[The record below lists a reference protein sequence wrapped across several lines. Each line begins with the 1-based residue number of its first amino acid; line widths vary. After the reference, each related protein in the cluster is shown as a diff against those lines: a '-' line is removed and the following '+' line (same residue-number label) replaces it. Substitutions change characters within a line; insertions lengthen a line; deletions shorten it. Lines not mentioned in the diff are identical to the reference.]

1 MGAKRLV
8 SLLPRLRAE
17 IIEWP
22 VPFADGLACLASRR
36 GCKVVVLASGD
47 PFWFGAGSVI
57 ARDFDASEWRAI
69 PAPSTFSIAA
79 SRLGWALERTVCLGL
94 HAAPFSRLRP
104 YLSHKTRCLVLLRD
118 GASVGGLV
126 QYLVDTGFSESRVT
140 VLEALG
146 GPRERITSFVVNEE
160 HETSFQHPVC
170 VAVDVRGRGVP
181 VPKAS
186 GLPDALFQTD
196 GVMTKRPVRAMTLS
210 ALAPVSGELLWDI
223 GGGSGSIAIE
233 WLLADARCE
242 AIAIEPRKDRVALID
257 ANAKALGVDRL
268 RVVTGHAPEVLDD
281 LPKPDAVFVGGGLSA
296 GMLPALETLLPAG
309 TRVVA
314 NAVTLEAEVLL
325 TKLYERKG
333 GDLHRIEIAQA
344 GPLGNKTAWK
354 AAYPVVQWSGAL

>member
-1 MGAKRLV
+1 MG
-8 SLLPRLRAE
+8 
-17 IIEWP
+17 
-22 VPFADGLACLASRR
+22 
-36 GCKVVVLASGD
+36 
-47 PFWFGAGSVI
+47 
-57 ARDFDASEWRAI
+57 
-69 PAPSTFSIAA
+69 
-79 SRLGWALERTVCLGL
+79 
-94 HAAPFSRLRP
+94 
-104 YLSHKTRCLVLLRD
+104 
-118 GASVGGLV
+118 
-126 QYLVDTGFSESRVT
+126 VDTGFSESRVT